1 MEQKR
6 AQVVVN
12 QPTRSE
18 ERLSLFNMMLVLNVE
33 NLDNI
38 CHSLTS
44 KTLLV
49 EEYNLT
55 FFSYLARLAHSLAK
69 GNRKVVRTTSL

>member
-33 NLDNI
+33 NLDDI

-55 FFSYLARLAHSLAK
+55 FFH
-69 GNRKVVRTTSL
+69 TWQD